1 MPHELPKAY
10 EPGAIEKRWADYW
23 VSEKIFHVETPPADA
38 TAENTSAASTGGRG
52 RPPHTGGASH
62 MGEASPAGEASHS
75 SQTSHTRP
83 VFTLLLPPPNVT
95 GRLHMGHMLNQTQ
108 MDIIVRWHR
117 MRGFITLW
125 LPGTDHAGIA
135 TQMMVERQLASEG
148 KKRRDLGREKFV
160 ERVWE
165 WKRHYGGAILDQM
178 KRLGA
183 SVDWDREYFTMDENL
198 SRAVREVF
206 VRLYE
211 EGLIYRGKYIVNW
224 CPRCETAIS
233 DLEVKHEEVAGKLWE
248 IRYPVIGTKEFITV
262 ATTRPETMLG
272 DTAIAVNAK
281 DERYTHL
288 HGKKVLLPL
297 MKREIPIIT
306 DELAQPEF
314 GTGAVKVTPAHDP
327 NDFQAGLRHNL
338 PQIDVMDEHAHMNQ
352 NAGAY
357 AGLDRFEARKRV
369 LQDLKEQGYL
379 AGEKDYALALGKCD
393 RCGTIVEPRLSEQ
406 WFVKVA
412 PLAEPAKEAVENGEI
427 TIVPDNYRQIYL
439 NWMNNIH
446 DWCVS
451 RQLWWGHRIP
461 AWTCGQCKE
470 VIVAREAPAKCP
482 KCGGASLEQVSDV
495 LDTWFSS
502 GLLPFTTLGW
512 PEKTRDQA
520 VFYPTT
526 LLITAYEILFF
537 WVARMIMFG
546 CHFMHGHEQDATI
559 KKASGW
565 WDRKNDSVPFRE
577 VYIHAL
583 VRDAERQKMSKTKG
597 NVVDP
602 LEVIERFGTDAT
614 RFTLAAMAAPGT
626 DIAFSESRTDGYRAF
641 ANKIWNAARFM
652 FMNVDRIEPGLR
664 PGGGQE
670 CPPHMG
676 ISGFS
681 AKTLEDRWI
690 LSRLNRVAAEV
701 NEALGTY
708 RFHEAANRIYDFF
721 WGEFCDWYL
730 ELIKPRMNSEEGGDK
745 RAAQTACSNLVAL
758 FDASLRL
765 LHPVMPFITEE
776 IWQAMHEGKPPLKS
790 IALAAYP
797 QADEKQFDL
806 AAETEMAILQ
816 DLIVSVRNLRA
827 ELKIEPKG
835 KAPIEVF
842 AHEAEIR
849 RLIEENSGA
858 IERLASVN
866 KINFVESSLAKLAG
880 ARHTA
885 RFDVHVVYERKIDL
899 AAECERLKKELE
911 KMEKELANNQ
921 RQLGNE
927 RFLAKAPA
935 KVVEGL
941 RKRGEELIMLRG
953 KTQSKMKE
961 LGC

>member
-10 EPGAIEKRWADYW
+10 EPGAIEMRWADYW
-23 VSEKIFHVETPPADA
+23 IKEKLFSVPTPP
-38 TAENTSAASTGGRG
+38 
-52 RPPHTGGASH
+52 P
-62 MGEASPAGEASHS
+62 GE
-75 SQTSHTRP
+75 TRP

-135 TQMMVERQLASEG
+135 TQMMVERDLAKEG
-148 KKRRDLGREKFV
+148 KKRRDLGREKFI

-165 WKRHYGGAILDQM
+165 WKKLYGGAILDQM
-178 KRLGA
+178 KRLGV

-211 EGLIYRGKYIVNW
+211 EGLIYRGNYIVNW
-224 CPRCETAIS
+224 CPWHETAIS
-233 DLEVKHEEVAGKLWE
+233 DLEVKHEDVAGKLWE
-248 IRYPVIGTKEFITV
+248 IRYPVIGTSEFITV

-272 DTAIAVNAK
+272 DTAIAVNAA

-288 HGKKVLLPL
+288 HGKYVLLPL

-338 PQIDVMDEHAHMNQ
+338 LQINVMDEHAHMNQ
-352 NAGAY
+352 NAGPY

-369 LQDLKEQGYL
+369 LHDLQEQGFL
-379 AGEKDYALALGKCD
+379 VGEKDYTLALGKCD
-393 RCGTIVEPRLSEQ
+393 RCGTVVEPRLSEQ
-406 WFVKVA
+406 WFIKIK
-412 PLAEPAKEAVENGEI
+412 PLAERAKEAVESGEI
-427 TIVPDNYRQIYL
+427 TIVPDNHRQVYL
-439 NWMNNIH
+439 NWMNNIY
-446 DWCVS
+446 DWCIS

-461 AWTCGQCKE
+461 AWTCGDDACKE
-470 VIVAREAPAKCP
+470 IIVAREAPSKCT
-482 KCGGASLEQVSDV
+482 KCGGAKLEQVPDV

-546 CHFMHGHEQDATI
+546 CHFMQGHEQDAAI

-565 WDRKNDSVPFRE
+565 GDKKNDSVPFRQ

-626 DIAFSESRTDGYRAF
+626 DIAFNESRTDGYRAF

-670 CPPHMG
+670 CPPHTRG
-676 ISGFS
+676 VAGFRV
-681 AKTLEDRWI
+681 ATLEDRWI
-690 LSRLNRVAAEV
+690 LSRFNRVAADV
-701 NEALGTY
+701 NDALATY

-721 WGEFCDWYL
+721 WGELCDWYL
-730 ELIKPRMNSEEGGDK
+730 ELIKPRLNHEEGADK
-745 RAAQTACSNLVAL
+745 SAARTACANLVNL

-765 LHPVMPFITEE
+765 LHPIMPFITEE
-776 IWQAMHEGKPPLKS
+776 IWQAMYEGKPPLKS
-790 IALAAYP
+790 IALAGFP
-797 QADEKQFDL
+797 QADEQQFDL

-816 DLIVSVRNLRA
+816 DLIVAVRNLRA
-827 ELKIEPKG
+827 ELKVEPKV
-835 KAPIEVF
+835 KVPIEVF
-842 AHEAEIR
+842 AHESEIR
-849 RLIEENSGA
+849 AMIEHNQGSV
-858 IERLASVN
+858 ERLANVE
-866 KINFVESSLAKLAG
+866 KITFVESSLTNRAG
-880 ARHTA
+880 ARSTA
-885 RFDVHVVYERKIDL
+885 RFDVHVVFERKIDV

-911 KMEKELANNQ
+911 KIEKGTASGQ
-921 RQLGNE
+921 KQLGNPQ
-927 RFLAKAPA
+927 FMAKAPA
-935 KVVEGL
+935 SVVENL
-941 RKRGEELIMLRG
+941 RKQQQELAVLRE
-953 KTQSKMKE
+953 KTLSKMKE
-961 LGC
+961 LGCS